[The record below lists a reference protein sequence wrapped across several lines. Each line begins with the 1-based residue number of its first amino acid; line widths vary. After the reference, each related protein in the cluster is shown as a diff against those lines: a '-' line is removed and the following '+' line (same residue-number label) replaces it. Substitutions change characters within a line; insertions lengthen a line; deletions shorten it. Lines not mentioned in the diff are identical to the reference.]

1 MCGNELTGS
10 FGLVSYYSE
19 YAISK
24 EVELV
29 VSAQRSSSNSAT
41 VMAVS
46 KPPTYSSSSAC
57 RSIPV

>member
-29 VSAQRSSSNSAT
+29 A
-41 VMAVS
+41 
-46 KPPTYSSSSAC
+46 
-57 RSIPV
+57 